1 MYIQCSI
8 FRRIL
13 NFLACLY
20 GNLLKSFSIVDKYVL
35 HFFSKVDK
43 INNDVVVQQCFSN
56 FKRGDKCN
64 DYGFVVHRSLLAYII
79 SLYRVYDKFYLQ
91 FQ

>member
-64 DYGFVVHRSLLAYII
+64 DYGFVVGLHDMQFV
-79 SLYRVYDKFYLQ
+79 SLYNKPIQGV
-91 FQ
+91 